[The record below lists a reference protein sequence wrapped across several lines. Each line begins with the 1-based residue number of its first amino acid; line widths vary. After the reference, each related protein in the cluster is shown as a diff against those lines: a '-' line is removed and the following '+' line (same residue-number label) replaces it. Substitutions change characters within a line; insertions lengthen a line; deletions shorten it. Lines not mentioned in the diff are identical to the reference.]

1 MGNSTGSMFYM
12 FIIVI
17 GVYIIGMLAFL
28 GFQQI
33 KKWFNKRRDL
43 KFQERRNHHE
53 KQFGSHAASPRR
65 PFDP

>member
-28 GFQQI
+28 GCQQI
-33 KKWFNKRRDL
+33 KKRLNKRRDL
-43 KFQERRNHHE
+43 KFQERRDHH
-53 KQFGSHAASPRR
+53 G
-65 PFDP
+65 